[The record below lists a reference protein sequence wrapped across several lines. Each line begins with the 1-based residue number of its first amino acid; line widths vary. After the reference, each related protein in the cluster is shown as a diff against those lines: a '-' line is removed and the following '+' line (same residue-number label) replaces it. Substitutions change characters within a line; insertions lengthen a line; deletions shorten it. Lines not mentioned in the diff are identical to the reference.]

1 MRIKK
6 EIVCGLFFFFSFLS
20 YIYYTFFLSLVRLY
34 YSGHSIEQTVVI
46 CVGCIE
52 DSRGEL
58 HIKLVKVE
66 GSLNLRY
73 STEHQEIESFKVN
86 PYMLNIVLNA
96 ETSLQ

>member
-1 MRIKK
+1 M
-6 EIVCGLFFFFSFLS
+6 VCFSSSLS
-20 YIYYTFFLSLVRLY
+20 FSMYIIHFFLSLVRLY

-52 DSRGEL
+52 GSRAEL

-73 STEHQEIESFKVN
+73 STDHQEIESFKVN

>member
-1 MRIKK
+1 MWF
-6 EIVCGLFFFFSFLS
+6 VFLLPFPFLCII
-20 YIYYTFFLSLVRLY
+20 YIFFLSLVRLY

-52 DSRGEL
+52 DSRAEL

-73 STEHQEIESFKVN
+73 STEHQEIESFID